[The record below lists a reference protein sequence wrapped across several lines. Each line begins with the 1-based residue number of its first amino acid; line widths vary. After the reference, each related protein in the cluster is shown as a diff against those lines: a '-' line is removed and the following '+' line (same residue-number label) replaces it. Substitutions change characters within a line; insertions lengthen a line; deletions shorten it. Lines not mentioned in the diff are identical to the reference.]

1 MTVTAR
7 AASKQ
12 DPRIERTIKLLGDA
26 LRELILEK
34 GYDVLTVQDI
44 TDRANVSRTTFYLHF
59 KDKDELLFS
68 TMRQVYDALMS
79 GFEKR
84 AAAAQSFE
92 DLETLACDSS
102 DYEHVAEN
110 ARFYRTML
118 GKHGSSAFIQEI
130 LNYITDEMRVHMLE
144 PAFAGQKDLPI
155 PIEVMSAFVAGA
167 EIGMMSWWLQNN
179 LKYTPEQMARFQYM
193 LTIGGLASLLGMME
207 KISASE
213 SAS

>member
-1 MTVTAR
+1 MVVAAR
-7 AASKQ
+7 AGSKQ

-68 TMRQVYDALMS
+68 TMRQVYSDLMA
-79 GFEKR
+79 GFERR
-84 AAAAQSFE
+84 AASAQTLE
-92 DLETLACDSS
+92 ELETLACDAS

-110 ARFYRTML
+110 ADFYRTML
-118 GKHGSSAFIQEI
+118 GKHGSAAFIQDI

-144 PAFAGQKDLPI
+144 PAFAGVEDLPI
-155 PIEVMSAFVAGA
+155 PIEVVSAFTAGA
-167 EIGMMSWWLQNN
+167 EIGMMSWWLNN
-179 LKYTPEQMARFQYM
+179 KLKYTPEQMARFQYT
-193 LTIGGLASLLGMME
+193 LTVGGLTAILGMME
-207 KISASE
+207 KMSDPGS
-213 SAS
+213 